1 MVTARTQK
9 RLVGSSA
16 LDHDLWPSWM
26 PRMAF
31 RPAGEGLQ
39 GDVLVVIFLRG
50 AADGLNVLVPHGDE
64 AYYQAR
70 PTLAIPRPDDKNQ
83 LAEGRALD
91 LDGFFGL
98 HPALLPLMDAWQD
111 GKLGFIHACGSPD
124 DSHSHFRA
132 MDIMER
138 GLAEP
143 LGPASGW
150 INRHLASVDNGNPSP
165 LRALAIGESVQR
177 SLQGSVPVTALR
189 SITEAHFGRSQMST
203 DAFQAALGMLYAG
216 PGMMESLGR
225 ETLELLHSL
234 EQLDPEK
241 YRPEGSVAYPDT
253 EFGQGLKQV
262 AMLVKIDV
270 GLEVAALDLGGW
282 DTHFAQGGGTGLMAN
297 LLTDLGQG
305 LAAFHADLR
314 DELGKVTLVVM
325 TEFGRRVTEN
335 ASLGTDHGSGSVM
348 LLLGGAVEG
357 GKVHGTWPGLAPEER
372 SGPGDLK
379 VTTDYRDVLAE
390 IVERRLGNPRLDLLF
405 PGYTP
410 IRGGFVRR
418 DQP

>member
-1 MVTARTQK
+1 
-9 RLVGSSA
+9 
-16 LDHDLWPSWM
+16 M
-26 PRMAF
+26 PRLAF
-31 RPAGEGLQ
+31 SPAAKGLQ
-39 GDVLVVIFLRG
+39 GDVLIVIFLRG
-50 AADGLNVLVPHGDE
+50 AADGLNILVPHGDE
-64 AYYQAR
+64 AYYLAR
-70 PTLAIPRPDDKNQ
+70 PTLGIPRPDDKNQ
-83 LAEGRALD
+83 SAGARALD

-111 GKLGFIHACGSPD
+111 GELGFVHACGSPD

-132 MDIMER
+132 MDVMER

-150 INRHLASVDNGNPSP
+150 INRHLASVANGNPSP

-189 SITEAHFGRSQMST
+189 SITEAHFGRDQRNAE
-203 DAFQAALGMLYAG
+203 AFQAALGELYAG

-225 ETLELLHSL
+225 ETLELLQSL
-234 EQLDPEK
+234 ERLDPEK
-241 YRPEGSVAYPDT
+241 YRPEGSLAYPDS
-253 EFGQGLKQV
+253 EFGRGLKQV
-262 AMLVKIDV
+262 AMLIKIEL

-282 DTHFAQGGGTGLMAN
+282 DTHFAQGAETGLMAN
-297 LLTDLGQG
+297 LLADLGQG

-314 DELGKVTLVVM
+314 DEMGKVTQVVM

-348 LLLGGAVEG
+348 LLMGGSVAG
-357 GKVHGTWPGLAPEER
+357 GRVHGSWPGLAPEQR

-390 IVERRLGNPRLDLLF
+390 IVLRRLGNPRLDLLF
-405 PGYTP
+405 PGYAP
-410 IRGGFVRR
+410 GQGGFVRGAQR
-418 DQP
+418 F

>member
-1 MVTARTQK
+1 
-9 RLVGSSA
+9 
-16 LDHDLWPSWM
+16 M
-26 PRMAF
+26 PRLAF
-31 RPAGEGLQ
+31 HPVTEGLQ

-50 AADGLNVLVPHGDE
+50 AADGLNILVPHGDE

-70 PTLAIPRPDDKNQ
+70 PTLGIPRPDDINQ
-83 LAEGRALD
+83 PAGARALD

-111 GKLGFIHACGSPD
+111 GKLGFVHACGSPD

-143 LGPASGW
+143 IGPASGW
-150 INRHLASVDNGNPSP
+150 INRHLASVANGNPSP

-189 SITEAHFGRSQMST
+189 SITEAHFGRDQRSAQ
-203 DAFQAALGMLYAG
+203 AFQSALGELYSG
-216 PGMMESLGR
+216 PGMMDSLGR
-225 ETLELLHSL
+225 ETLELLQSL

-241 YRPEGSVAYPDT
+241 YHPEGSLAYPDS
-253 EFGQGLKQV
+253 EFGRGLKQV
-262 AMLVKIDV
+262 AMLIKIDL

-282 DTHFAQGGGTGLMAN
+282 DTHFAQGAETGLMAN
-297 LLTDLGQG
+297 LLADLGQG

-314 DELGKVTLVVM
+314 DKMGKVTLVVM

-348 LLLGGAVEG
+348 LLLGGSVEG
-357 GKVHGTWPGLAPEER
+357 GRVHGRWPGLAPEQR
-372 SGPGDLK
+372 FGPGDLM

-390 IVERRLGNPRLDLLF
+390 IVLRRLGNAQLDLLF
-405 PGYTP
+405 PGYAP
-410 IRGGFVRR
+410 GQGGFVRW
-418 DQP
+418 DKS